1 MKPVFA
7 KKAARPDPE
16 LLTLKAELLEAQG
29 DLAQAYRQFDQALD
43 PELVESCVYQI
54 SAVKARCNYL
64 IRAIKERSPE
74 AAGEVPVGCVIVRD
88 GEIVGRGRN
97 RREEKQATA
106 SHAEMEAIAQANE
119 HLGTWR
125 LDDCELYV
133 TLEPCPMCA
142 GAILNA
148 RIRRV
153 WYGARDEAFGACGGV
168 TNLFM
173 ESFPNRPALVGGIL
187 GEDCRRV
194 LADFFAGL
202 RGGEK
207 NRPSDLI

>member
-74 AAGEVPVGCVIVRD
+74 AAAAAGLEGAGHHHQGPGRPADLPCP
-88 GEIVGRGRN
+88 GRG
-97 RREEKQATA
+97 
-106 SHAEMEAIAQANE
+106 
-119 HLGTWR
+119 
-125 LDDCELYV
+125 
-133 TLEPCPMCA
+133 
-142 GAILNA
+142 
-148 RIRRV
+148 
-153 WYGARDEAFGACGGV
+153 
-168 TNLFM
+168 
-173 ESFPNRPALVGGIL
+173 
-187 GEDCRRV
+187 
-194 LADFFAGL
+194 GL
-202 RGGEK
+202 
-207 NRPSDLI
+207 